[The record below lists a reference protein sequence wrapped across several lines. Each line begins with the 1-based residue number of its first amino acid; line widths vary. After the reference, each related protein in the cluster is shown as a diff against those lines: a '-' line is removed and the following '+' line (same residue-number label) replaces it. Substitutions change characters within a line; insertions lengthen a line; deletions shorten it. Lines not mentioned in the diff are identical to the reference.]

1 MSSSSPSPALAPIE
15 LCAPSRQQIL
25 APYKFETLV
34 DDPRLTALTDFAAAL
49 CEAPTALVTLV
60 DDEHQRFLAGTG
72 MADRQTPA
80 EGGFCTAA
88 MVGEALMIVPDATR
102 DPRFSDNPLVTGPS
116 HLRFYAGVPL
126 RGADGQPLGSL
137 CIIDGEPRDGLT
149 PLQERGLCTL
159 AQAVTTLFES
169 NRALIEEQGESSV
182 ARDQR
187 DDQEQRFKVLA
198 DTMPQMVW
206 STPPDGLP
214 DYFNAR
220 WYEFT
225 GAPVRSTEGA
235 NWTHVFHPDVQD
247 RASAVWNEAV
257 DTGQPYEIEYRLRDR
272 HGTYRWVLGRALPM
286 ADDAGR
292 ITRWFGTCTDIHD
305 HKMALQE
312 RELISHELSHRIKN
326 IFSVISGLISLSSRT
341 HPELKPVADQLRER
355 VMALGTAHDFVR
367 PHSEASRP
375 TREQSSLH
383 GLIDEL
389 LAPYQSS
396 SGERI
401 TISGTDPGIDDRS
414 ATPLALLFHELAT
427 NSAKY
432 GALANPGGQI
442 TLSCQQQS
450 GATVMHWR
458 ERGAAMP
465 SDPANRPTGFGSRL
479 IAMSVEQQLGG
490 QIERIWHHDGL
501 EAVVTV
507 PTNAMRRD

>member
-1 MSSSSPSPALAPIE
+1 MSSSPPSSALAPIE
-15 LCAPSRQQIL
+15 ATALSRQEIL

-34 DDPRLTALTDFAAAL
+34 DDPRLTALTEFAAAL
-49 CEAPTALVTLV
+49 CDVPTALVTLV
-60 DDEHQRFLAGTG
+60 DDKHQRFLAGTG
-72 MADRQTPA
+72 TADRLTPA
-80 EGGFCTAA
+80 EGGFCAIA
-88 MVGEALMIVPDATR
+88 MEGDGLMIVPDATT
-102 DPRFSDNPLVTGPS
+102 DSRFCDNVLVTGLS
-116 HLRFYAGVPL
+116 HLRFYAGAPL
-126 RGADGQPLGSL
+126 RGTDGQALGSL
-137 CIIDGEPRDGLT
+137 CVVDDKPRDGLT
-149 PLQERGLCTL
+149 PLQQLGLCTL
-159 AQAVTTLFES
+159 ADAITTLFES
-169 NRALIEEQGESSV
+169 NRALIEEREVSSV

-187 DDQEQRFKVLA
+187 DERERSFAILA

-206 STPPDGLP
+206 SALPDGFH
-214 DYFNAR
+214 DYYNAR
-220 WYEFT
+220 WYQFT
-225 GAPVRSTEGA
+225 GVPEGSTDGEAWNGM
-235 NWTHVFHPDVQD
+235 FHPDDQA
-247 RASAVWNEAV
+247 RAWALWSNCLTSGE
-257 DTGQPYEIEYRLRDR
+257 PYEIEYRLRDR
-272 HGTYRWVLGRALPM
+272 YGDYRWVLGRALPM
-286 ADDAGR
+286 RDDHGQ

-305 HKMALQE
+305 HKLALQE

-341 HPELKPVADQLRER
+341 HPELRPVADQLRDR

-414 ATPLALLFHELAT
+414 ATPLALMFHELAT

-432 GALANPGGQI
+432 GALANHDGQI
-442 TLSCQQQS
+442 TLSCDQQGSQ
-450 GATVMHWR
+450 TVMRWR
-458 ERGAAMP
+458 ERGARLPA
-465 SDPANRPTGFGSRL
+465 DPANRPTGFGSRL

-490 QIERIWHHDGL
+490 RIERTWHHDGL

-507 PTNAMRRD
+507 PTSAMRRD

>member
-1 MSSSSPSPALAPIE
+1 M
-15 LCAPSRQQIL
+15 
-25 APYKFETLV
+25 
-34 DDPRLTALTDFAAAL
+34 
-49 CEAPTALVTLV
+49 
-60 DDEHQRFLAGTG
+60 
-72 MADRQTPA
+72 
-80 EGGFCTAA
+80 
-88 MVGEALMIVPDATR
+88 
-102 DPRFSDNPLVTGPS
+102 
-116 HLRFYAGVPL
+116 PL
-126 RGADGQPLGSL
+126 RGSDGQQLGSL
-137 CIIDGEPRDGLT
+137 CIVDDKPRDGLT
-149 PLQERGLCTL
+149 PLQQRGLCTL
-159 AQAVTTLFES
+159 AEAVTTLFES
-169 NRALIEEQGESSV
+169 NRALIEEQEESSV

-198 DTMPQMVW
+198 DSMPQMVW

-225 GAPVRSTEGA
+225 GAPSGSTEGA
-235 NWTHVFHPDVQD
+235 NWTQVFHPDDQD
-247 RASAVWNEAV
+247 RSWAVWNEAV
-257 DTGQPYEIEYRLRDR
+257 DTGQPYEIEYRLRHRD
-272 HGTYRWVLGRALPM
+272 GNYRWVLGRALPM
-286 ADDAGR
+286 RGADGQ

-396 SGERI
+396 SSERI
-401 TISGTDPGIDDRS
+401 TITGTDPGIDDRS

-432 GALANPGGQI
+432 GALANADGQI
-442 TLSCQQQS
+442 TLSCAQQ
-450 GATVMHWR
+450 GGDTVMHWR
-458 ERGAAMP
+458 ERGAIMP
-465 SDPANRPTGFGSRL
+465 SNPGSRPAGFGSRL
-479 IAMSVEQQLGG
+479 ITMSVEQQLGG
-490 QIERIWHHDGL
+490 RIERIWHEDGL
-501 EAVVTV
+501 EAVVTI
-507 PTNAMRRD
+507 PTSAMRRG

>member
-1 MSSSSPSPALAPIE
+1 MSSSSLSPVSASIE
-15 LCAPSRQQIL
+15 LCVPSRQQIL
-25 APYKFETLV
+25 APYKFETLI

-49 CEAPTALVTLV
+49 CEVPTALVTLV

-72 MADRQTPA
+72 MADRQTPV
-80 EGGFCTAA
+80 EGGLCTAA
-88 MVGEALMIVPDATR
+88 MVGDGLMIVPDATR

-169 NRALIEEQGESSV
+169 NRALIEEQGEASV

-206 STPPDGLP
+206 ATPPDGLP

-225 GAPVRSTEGA
+225 GASLGSTEGA
-235 NWTHVFHPDVQD
+235 NWTSVFHPDDQPRSWAAWND
-247 RASAVWNEAV
+247 AVT
-257 DTGQPYEIEYRLRDR
+257 TGEPYEIEYRLRNLD
-272 HGTYRWVLGRALPM
+272 GDYRWVLGRALPM
-286 ADDAGR
+286 RDSHGK

-375 TREQSSLH
+375 SRGQSSLH
-383 GLIDEL
+383 GLIEEL
-389 LAPYQSS
+389 LAPYQSTN
-396 SGERI
+396 GERI
-401 TISGTDPGIDDRS
+401 TISGEDPGIDDRS

-432 GALANPGGQI
+432 GALANSDGQI
-442 TLSCQQQS
+442 TLSCETQD
-450 GATVMHWR
+450 AETVLHWR
-458 ERGAAMP
+458 EFGAKMP
-465 SDPANRPTGFGSRL
+465 SDPGNRPTGFGSRL
-479 IAMSVEQQLGG
+479 ISMSVEQQLGG
-490 QIERIWHHDGL
+490 RIVRIWHDDGL

-507 PTNAMRRD
+507 PTSAMRRD